1 MRATILF
8 FALILSIHAFSQ
20 EAIIRVRQFG
30 TRPVWGVL
38 FQAEYSYDVK
48 IKLFDGKGKLL
59 MSNKLHSAGFQK
71 PYNLSN
77 LPDGDYRFYVEYSDT
92 RIEKGITV
100 EGNNVEG
107 GYIAQ
112 RREKVPKAPKVAKE
126 KTKKGKDKESLG
138 DRVLITEVDDKVKL
152 ELKDRGIE
160 SISVFFYMGDTEDY
174 EYFYWEP
181 VGRFEQSYS
190 LEKYSANQI
199 TMEVMGDGQML
210 AKHEIVKN

>member
-1 MRATILF
+1 MRATILLLF
-8 FALILSIHAFSQ
+8 LVISSQVFSQ
-20 EAIIRVRQFG
+20 EAIVRVRQFG
-30 TRPVWGVL
+30 SKPVWGVL

-48 IKLFDGKGKLL
+48 IKLLDSRGKLL

-100 EGNNVEG
+100 EGNTLVG
-107 GYIAQ
+107 GAIAS
-112 RREKVPKAPKVAKE
+112 RKPKAPKVAKE
-126 KTKKGKDKESLG
+126 KTKKNKDAAQS
-138 DRVLITEVDDKVKL
+138 DRVLITEADNEIKL
-152 ELKDRGIE
+152 ELKDKEIE

-181 VGRFEQSYS
+181 VGRFEQSYD
-190 LEKYSANQI
+190 LAKYTANQI
-199 TMEVMGDGQML
+199 TMEVMGDGKVL